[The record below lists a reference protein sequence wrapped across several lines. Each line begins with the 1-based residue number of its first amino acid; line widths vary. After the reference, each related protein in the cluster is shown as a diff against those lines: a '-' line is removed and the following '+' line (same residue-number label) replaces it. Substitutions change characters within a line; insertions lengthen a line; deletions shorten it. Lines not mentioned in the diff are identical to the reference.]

1 MFYHLEGTVSELGPN
16 FAVLDCGG
24 LGFALNVTTNTL
36 SRLKNGQRA
45 KLYVSESI
53 GETNFDLFGFFDKS
67 EKRCFEMLIGVSGI
81 GPKAALSIL
90 SYNSPE
96 SLALAVLNDDT
107 KALTVAPGIG
117 KKIAQ
122 RVILELKDKIGK
134 ELGESDW
141 GGLPAVSSAPSAPA
155 GENKALSDAL
165 AGLAVLGYSSAELTP
180 VLKRMD
186 LNGLDAQC
194 IIKAVLKEF
203 VK

>member
-1 MFYHLEGTVSELGPN
+1 MFYHIEGTVAELAPN
-16 FAVLDCGG
+16 LAVLDCGG

-36 SRLKNGQRA
+36 SRLKPGERA
-45 KLYVSESI
+45 KLFVSESI
-53 GETNFDLFGFFDKS
+53 GETNFDLFGFCDKS

-90 SYNSPE
+90 SYNSPD

-134 ELGESDW
+134 DLGVTEWSM
-141 GGLPAVSSAPSAPA
+141 PAAASPAQPA
-155 GENKALSDAL
+155 GENKALSDAM
-165 AGLAVLGYSSAELTP
+165 AGLAVLGYSSAELGP
-180 VLKRMD
+180 VLRKMD
-186 LNGLDAQC
+186 CSGMDAQQ
-194 IIKAVLKEF
+194 IIKAVLKQM

>member
-1 MFYHLEGTVSELGPN
+1 MFYHIEGTVAELAPN
-16 FAVLDCGG
+16 LVVLDCGG

-36 SRLKNGQRA
+36 SRLKPGERA
-45 KLYVSESI
+45 KLFVSESI
-53 GETNFDLFGFFDKS
+53 GETNFDLFGFCDKS

-134 ELGESDW
+134 ELGEQSFT
-141 GGLPAVSSAPSAPA
+141 LPAAAVSAAPA
-155 GENKALSDAL
+155 GENRALSDAL
-165 AGLAVLGYSSAELTP
+165 AGLAVLGYSSQELSP

-186 LNGLDAQC
+186 LTGLDAQG
-194 IIKAVLKEF
+194 IIKQVLKEF

>member
-1 MFYHLEGTVSELGPN
+1 MFYHIEGTVAELAPN
-16 FAVLDCGG
+16 LAVLDCGG

-36 SRLKNGQRA
+36 SRLKSGERA
-45 KLYVSESI
+45 KLFVSESI
-53 GETNFDLFGFFDKS
+53 GETNFDLFGFCDKS

-122 RVILELKDKIGK
+122 RVLVELNDMI
-134 ELGESDW
+134 S
-141 GGLPAVSSAPSAPA
+141 
-155 GENKALSDAL
+155 
-165 AGLAVLGYSSAELTP
+165 T
-180 VLKRMD
+180 
-186 LNGLDAQC
+186 
-194 IIKAVLKEF
+194 
-203 VK
+203 

>member
-1 MFYHLEGTVSELGPN
+1 MFYHIEGTVAELAPN
-16 FAVLDCGG
+16 LAVLDCGG

-36 SRLKNGQRA
+36 SRLKSGERA
-45 KLYVSESI
+45 KLFVSESI
-53 GETNFDLFGFFDKS
+53 GETNFDLFGFCDKS

-134 ELGESDW
+134 DLGVTDW
-141 GGLPAVSSAPSAPA
+141 SMPAAASPAQPA
-155 GENKALSDAL
+155 GENKALSDAM
-165 AGLAVLGYSSAELTP
+165 AGLAVLGYSSAELGP
-180 VLKRMD
+180 VLKKMD
-186 LNGLDAQC
+186 CSGMDAQQ
-194 IIKAVLKEF
+194 IIKAVLKQM